1 LLHFDAVRACHTV
14 GLDAM
19 LGFYHDLNF
28 GRESLACDLMEP
40 VRPLMD
46 RWVWQM
52 FRERQLRVEH
62 FSDDNGR
69 CQMNK
74 ADRQGFYAF
83 YESRA
88 GAARRLLRRYGY
100 ALAKRHQAVYEGL

>member
-1 LLHFDAVRACHTV
+1 
-14 GLDAM
+14 
-19 LGFYHDLNF
+19 
-28 GRESLACDLMEP
+28 
-40 VRPLMD
+40 
-46 RWVWQM
+46 M

-74 ADRQGFYAF
+74 AGRQCFYAF

-88 GAARRLLRRYGY
+88 GSARRLLRRYGY
-100 ALAKRHQAVYEGL
+100 ALAKRHQAVYEGV